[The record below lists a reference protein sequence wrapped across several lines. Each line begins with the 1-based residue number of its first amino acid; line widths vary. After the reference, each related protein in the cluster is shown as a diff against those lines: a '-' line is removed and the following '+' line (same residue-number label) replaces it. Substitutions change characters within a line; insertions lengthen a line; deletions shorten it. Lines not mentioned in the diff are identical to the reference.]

1 MTQRGVPGDRPIRVA
16 YSSRGWLTRRMT
28 SIEISIGGG
37 KPEVQLG
44 PGATGK
50 GGRAAKQAGT
60 GADEPDRSEEPGKK
74 LKSSKPRRDRTSLSG
89 DDIERA
95 MTAVAGQARACFA
108 GTRGTASL
116 RLTVAPSGRIA
127 QVAVTGSF
135 AGTPEG
141 ACVDRAVRTATFPP
155 WSGGPQSFDYSYLLS
170 D

>member
-1 MTQRGVPGDRPIRVA
+1 MPGLASGPASEPRGKVGPLVKRPGSARPP
-16 YSSRGWLTRRMT
+16 SKS
-28 SIEISIGGG
+28 GGG
-37 KPEVQLG
+37 KPEVPLG
-44 PGATGK
+44 PGAGK
-50 GGRAAKQAGT
+50 GGGAVKQAG
-60 GADEPDRSEEPGKK
+60 ADALPSKSEELGKK
-74 LKSSKPRRDRTSLSG
+74 LKSSKPRPDRTSLSG

-127 QVAVTGSF
+127 QVVVTGAF

-141 ACVDRAVRTATFPP
+141 ACVKRVVLGATFPA
-155 WSGGPQSFDYSYLLS
+155 WDGAPQSFDYSYLLS